1 MKNKRYR
8 NIGERG
14 AIILLMVVVLS
25 AVFYVGC
32 GNRQAEQVSSSEG
45 EMAYV
50 GKEGMPY
57 REVDVPTPNKG
68 EGKNTVEGVVL
79 HHTAEDSVDKA
90 LSILT
95 NPEKGVSCH
104 VLIDKDGTRY
114 VLASPETVTWHAG
127 KSWFN
132 GKENANNTTVGIE
145 FQGNTLEEPL
155 TDDQIRSAI
164 EYLRPVM
171 KKYDIPS
178 DRIVTH
184 EQIRQE
190 WKRRHPKSNVPDK
203 RDITPDEY
211 SRFINALNDSIAN
224 GSWNDTH
231 KK

>member
-1 MKNKRYR
+1 
-8 NIGERG
+8 
-14 AIILLMVVVLS
+14 
-25 AVFYVGC
+25 
-32 GNRQAEQVSSSEG
+32 
-45 EMAYV
+45 
-50 GKEGMPY
+50 
-57 REVDVPTPNKG
+57 
-68 EGKNTVEGVVL
+68 
-79 HHTAEDSVDKA
+79 
-90 LSILT
+90 
-95 NPEKGVSCH
+95 

-211 SRFINALNDSIAN
+211 SRFMNALNDSIAN
-224 GSWNDTH
+224 GSWNDLH
-231 KK
+231 KE